1 MAQDLLEKSRAV
13 RQAPNERC
21 FHIFYQVLNGL
32 DKKTKGKLVHIEIV
46 KRSEKVSCILSKS
59 IHHDS

>member
-13 RQAPNERC
+13 RQTPNERC

-46 KRSEKVSCILSKS
+46 KKRESFMCHVKINPS
-59 IHHDS
+59 